1 MQLIMV
7 FTCRST
13 RHPVGVPIVGG
24 AEALRR
30 FRPVRMS
37 VERCPHCGGSH
48 LYAMSEGNPTIW
60 DGTQIV
66 DSKAVDSR

>member
-13 RHPVGVPIVGG
+13 WHPVGVPIVGG

-30 FRPVRMS
+30 FQPVRMI
-37 VERCPHCGGSH
+37 VDRCPHCGGSH
-48 LYAMSEGNPTIW
+48 IYAVSDGILRGW
-60 DGTQIV
+60 DGMQIV

>member
-13 RHPVGVPIVGG
+13 WHPVGVPIVGG
-24 AEALRR
+24 ADALRR

-37 VERCPHCGGSH
+37 VARCPHCGDSH
-48 LYAMSEGNPTIW
+48 VYATSDGNLRGW

-66 DSKAVDSR
+66 DSKAVDAR

>member
-1 MQLIMV
+1 MQFIMV

-13 RHPVGVPIVGG
+13 GHRVDVPIVGG
-24 AEALRR
+24 GEALRR
-30 FRPVRMS
+30 FKPVRMS

-48 LYAMSEGNPTIW
+48 IYAMSEGNLGSW
-60 DGTQIV
+60 DGKLIV